1 MTSDTNIASPGRP
14 TVVTAEQPV
23 RAPLAGN
30 IAWTTPTLAIPIGA
44 DAQIRPVGAAMVELL
59 GGRNTGTN
67 PRAGRD
73 IS

>member
-1 MTSDTNIASPGRP
+1 MTVISNPSAPGAP
-14 TVVTAEQPV
+14 SQVVAEQPV

-30 IAWTTPTLAIPIGA
+30 IPWATPTLAIPIGA

-73 IS
+73 I